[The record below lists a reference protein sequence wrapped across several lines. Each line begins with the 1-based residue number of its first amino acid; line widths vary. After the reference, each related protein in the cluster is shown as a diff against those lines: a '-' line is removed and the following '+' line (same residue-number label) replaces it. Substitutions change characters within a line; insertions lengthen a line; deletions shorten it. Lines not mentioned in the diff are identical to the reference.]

1 MAKTKDLFQLYFH
14 EGTFP
19 LLPVEEILE
28 KLKQNDFHQ
37 PENQIPLARMKDLLK
52 NKFTLDR
59 KKALV
64 ASSIREIGKNWFP

>member
-64 ASSIREIGKNWFP
+64 ASSI

>member
-64 ASSIREIGKNWFP
+64 ASNI